1 VKAALPAAVLG
12 NGSLLATFSER
23 GHVEQL
29 WWPHPDDA
37 RPVPSFD
44 FDGSTFEQSYVDGA
58 QILRSVAGDLVIED
72 VVHDSEPVLLRR
84 VSHNGSSV
92 VHSFPTE
99 VNEPFDAVVERRR
112 RLDAARLAVAKP
124 PLQQSVARLY
134 ERSLLVFDAL
144 ADRATGAVIAAP
156 ECDPRCERSG
166 GYGFVWPRDLAFLT
180 LAFLAAGRVDL
191 AVPALRW
198 LLRAQEPSGLW
209 LQRHHTNGTPA
220 PSWCTHQLDE
230 TASALFVYEAAWRE
244 LHDRA
249 LDAELWP
256 SARRAAD
263 FLLGAIGD
271 RGHPIDTYDL
281 WEEREG
287 PHSYTAASF
296 VGALRAAASFAERH
310 EPQLRDAYAHAADQV
325 AAAIE
330 RWFWSDEHGRY
341 LRTLGDP
348 TLDASLLGL
357 AWPFAA
363 VDPGGER
370 MRATAAAV
378 ERSLGR
384 PGGGLL
390 RYEDDSY
397 AGGNPWVLA
406 ALWLGLYRRQIGDS
420 EGHAGALAYA
430 ERVATPLGLL
440 AEQVTE
446 DGAPAW
452 VLPLAWSHAMF
463 VLAARPELELTR
475 NSTESLVRVA
485 R

>member
-1 VKAALPAAVLG
+1 VNGTLPAALLG
-12 NGSLLATFSER
+12 NGLLLATFSER
-23 GHVEQL
+23 GQVHQL

-44 FDGSTFEQSYVDGA
+44 FDGNTFEQSYEDGA
-58 QILRSVAGDLVIED
+58 QILRSVAAELVIED
-72 VVHDSEPVLLRR
+72 VVHDSAPVLLRR
-84 VSHNGSSV
+84 VSYNGSAV

-99 VNEPFDAVVERRR
+99 LDEPFDVVLERRR
-112 RLDAARLAVAKP
+112 ALDAARLARAKP
-124 PLQQSVARLY
+124 PLQQSVTRLY

-144 ADRATGAVIAAP
+144 ADRGTGAVIAAP
-156 ECDPRCERSG
+156 ECDPECERSG
-166 GYGFVWPRDLAFLT
+166 GYGFVWPRDLAFLV
-180 LAFLAAGRVDL
+180 LAFLAAGRRDL
-191 AVPALRW
+191 ALPALRW
-198 LLRAQEPSGLW
+198 LVRTQEPSGLW
-209 LQRHHTNGTPA
+209 LQRYHANGAPA

-230 TASALFVYEAAWRE
+230 TASVLFVYEAAWRE
-244 LHDRA
+244 LGDGD

-263 FLLGAIGD
+263 FLLGAIDGD
-271 RGHPIDTYDL
+271 GVPHETYDL

-287 PHSYTAASF
+287 CHAYTAASF
-296 VGALRAAASFAERH
+296 VGALRAAARFAERH
-310 EPQLRDAYAHAADQV
+310 KPRLRNSYADAADKV
-325 AAAIE
+325 AAAID
-330 RWFWSDEHGRY
+330 RCFWSRRHYRY

-348 TLDASLLGL
+348 TIDASLLGL

-363 VDPGGER
+363 VDPRSER
-370 MRATAAAV
+370 MRVTTDAV
-378 ERSLGR
+378 ERALGR

-390 RYEDDSY
+390 RYEHDTY

-406 ALWLGLYRRQIGDS
+406 ALWLGLYRRQTGDS
-420 EGHAGALAYA
+420 QGHAQALAYA

-440 AEQVTE
+440 AEQVTD

-463 VLAARPELELTR
+463 VLAARPELELICE
-475 NSTESLVRVA
+475 STESLVRVA